1 MPFGAFVAI
10 TIFIFLAIVGGL
22 AGIILEGRRIGA
34 AGHNPATQDTVFPIV
49 GWATLFALHLA
60 LLFVRVEDLT
70 PGFKT
75 QLGTLA
81 VLPLFYGVLAT
92 AWLIWRSARRIHAA
106 MTGGLPVRWRT
117 IPYLGALRFP
127 ILFLA
132 AVVSAALEFSRAE
145 FSYSDALLAS
155 IVVLLALIRKPGSL
169 SSDSRSEAPPP
180 GTA

>member
-1 MPFGAFVAI
+1 M
-10 TIFIFLAIVGGL
+10 
-22 AGIILEGRRIGA
+22 
-34 AGHNPATQDTVFPIV
+34 
-49 GWATLFALHLA
+49 
-60 LLFVRVEDLT
+60 
-70 PGFKT
+70 
-75 QLGTLA
+75 
-81 VLPLFYGVLAT
+81 
-92 AWLIWRSARRIHAA
+92 
-106 MTGGLPVRWRT
+106 

-169 SSDSRSEAPPP
+169 SSDSRSGAPPP